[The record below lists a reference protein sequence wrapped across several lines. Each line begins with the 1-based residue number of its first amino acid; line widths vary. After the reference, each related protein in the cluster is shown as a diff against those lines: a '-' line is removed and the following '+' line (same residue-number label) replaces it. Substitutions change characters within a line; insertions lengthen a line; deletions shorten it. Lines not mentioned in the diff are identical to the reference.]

1 MSDVT
6 YRQFSGDAA
15 ENYQRY
21 FLPAIGIPVAV
32 NLLRAADLQ
41 PGERV
46 LDVGCGTGLIAR
58 RAAETVGKDGSVTGV
73 DLSPEMIEYATSLP
87 RPEGAPTDWRQGDA
101 TALPFPDGEFDVVLS
116 QLALMF
122 VEDRSAAIGEMHRV
136 LTHGGRVVISTAG
149 PITPTFELMEQAIV
163 EHISTD
169 LAGFVRMVFSMH
181 DTGAHV
187 TLLRD
192 AGFDAVESHIYTV
205 ELDLPSPAEFLWQY
219 INLTPMRPFVANAP
233 EAAQRAMEAQVTETW
248 QPYVRD
254 GRTPVEQ
261 PMVLSTGLRP

>member
-1 MSDVT
+1 MSEVT
-6 YRQFSGDAA
+6 YRQFSGNAA
-15 ENYQRY
+15 ENYERY
-21 FLPAIGIPVAV
+21 FVPAIGIPVADS
-32 NLLRAADLQ
+32 LLRAAGLQ

-58 RAAETVGKDGSVTGV
+58 RAAEAVGSNGSVTGV
-73 DLSPEMIEYATSLP
+73 DLSAEMIDHASSLP

-101 TALPFPDGEFDVVLS
+101 IALPFADGEFDVVLC

-122 VEDRSAAIGEMHRV
+122 VEDRPAAIGEMHRV

-149 PITPTFELMEQAIV
+149 PIPPTFELMERAIV

-181 DTGAHV
+181 DPDTHV
-187 TLLRD
+187 ALLRD
-192 AGFDAVESHIYTV
+192 AGFDVVESHIYTA

-219 INLTPMRPFVANAP
+219 INLTPMGPFVANAP
-233 EAAQRAMEAQVTETW
+233 ETAQRAMEAQVTETW

-261 PMVLSTGLRP
+261 PMVLTTGVRP